1 MLVFNKIRK
10 MKVRFSGLFILL
22 IAFMLGSTTSLWAGP
37 QERTM
42 SLDELFQLADSVS
55 ITLKSAESQSKVA
68 DATIAVAKN
77 GLLPDINFTAS
88 ATYNGNAWMA
98 DRNFSNGQN
107 LDSPHF
113 GNNFALEVVQ
123 VVYAGGAIK
132 HGIERAELQAQLA
145 HLDISNQRQK
155 VRFLLTGYYLNLYK
169 FRNMLG
175 VVERNIERTEQVIKD
190 MRAREEQGLVLS
202 NDITRY
208 EVQLQNLRYKR
219 TELMSQ
225 IDIFNNQLVITL
237 NLPADTQIMPDTELL
252 NLYLHEYSEAEL
264 RNIAEAELPL
274 LKIGRANID
283 ISRKQEQ
290 IARSGMIPKISVF
303 AGDRLQGPLTMEL
316 PPINKN
322 LNTWYVGVGLS
333 FNFGN
338 LYKSQR
344 DVNRTRLS
352 TAAAQSR
359 YAEIKESVDLEIHQ
373 AYVNYRNAFE
383 LLHTQEKSLQLATEN
398 YAVTENRYNNDLVL
412 LIDLLDADNIKLDAE
427 IQYVNARI
435 NIIYNYYRLL
445 YVTGTL

>member
-1 MLVFNKIRK
+1 
-10 MKVRFSGLFILL
+10 MKGRLSSLCTML
-22 IAFMLGSTTSLWAGP
+22 IAFIFGSTTSLWAG
-37 QERTM
+37 QQKRTM

-55 ITLKSAESQSKVA
+55 LTLKSAESQSKVA
-68 DATIAVAKN
+68 DAAITVARN

-98 DRNFSNGQN
+98 DRDFSNGQN

-113 GNNFALEVVQ
+113 GNNFALEVAQ
-123 VVYAGGAIK
+123 VIYAGGAIK

-145 HLDISNQRQK
+145 HLDISNQRQR

-225 IDIFNNQLVITL
+225 IDIFNNQLVTTL
-237 NLPADTQIMPDTELL
+237 NLPADTQIIPDTKLF
-252 NLYLHEYSEAEL
+252 NLSLHEYSEAEL
-264 RNIAEAELPL
+264 RNIAENELPL
-274 LKIGRANID
+274 LKIGRTNID

-322 LNTWYVGVGLS
+322 LNTWYVGAGLS

-344 DVNRTRLS
+344 DVNRARLS
-352 TAAAQSR
+352 TIAAQSR
-359 YAEIKESVDLEIHQ
+359 YVETKESVELEIHQ

-398 YAVTENRYNNDLVL
+398 YAITENRYNNDLVL

>member
-1 MLVFNKIRK
+1 MQ
-10 MKVRFSGLFILL
+10 KVKLGRCISLL
-22 IAFMLGSTTSLWAGP
+22 AVAIFATATTIQA
-37 QERTM
+37 QTVERVM
-42 SLDELFQLADSVS
+42 SLNELFELADSVS
-55 ITLKSAESQSKVA
+55 LTIKSAESSAKVA
-68 DATIAVAKN
+68 DAAVKVSKN
-77 GLLPDINFTAS
+77 GLLPDINFSAS

-98 DRNFSNGQN
+98 DRDFSNGQT
-107 LDSPHF
+107 LESPHF
-113 GNNFALEVVQ
+113 GNNFALEVAQ
-123 VVYAGGAIK
+123 VVYAGGAIR

-145 HLDISNQRQK
+145 SLDVSNQRQR
-155 VRFLLTGYYLNLYK
+155 VRFLMTGYYLNLYK
-169 FRNMLG
+169 FRNMQR
-175 VVERNIERTEQVIKD
+175 VYDRNIERTEQVIKD
-190 MRAREEQGLVLS
+190 MRAREEQGLTLS

-208 EVQLQNLRYKR
+208 EVQLQNLLYKR

-225 IDIFNNQLVITL
+225 IDIFNNQLVTTL
-237 NLPADTQIMPDTELL
+237 SLPEGTQIMPDTSLL
-252 NLYLHEYSEAEL
+252 DLSMREYSESDLVAIAGEYSPIL
-264 RNIAEAELPL
+264 R
-274 LKIGRANID
+274 IGRTNID

-344 DVNRTRLS
+344 DVNRTRLATS
-352 TAAAQSR
+352 VAQTHYS
-359 YAEIKESVDLEIHQ
+359 EMEESVGLEIHQ

-383 LLHTQEKSLQLATEN
+383 LLRTQEKSLQLATEN

-435 NIIYNYYRLL
+435 NIIYNYYRLM

>member
-1 MLVFNKIRK
+1 MMKGKLGCFISLLAVAVFATGVTIQAQQ
-10 MKVRFSGLFILL
+10 I
-22 IAFMLGSTTSLWAGP
+22 
-37 QERTM
+37 ERTM
-42 SLDELFQLADSVS
+42 SLDELLVLTDSVS
-55 ITLKSAESQSKVA
+55 LTIKSAESSAKVA
-68 DATIAVAKN
+68 DAAVNVSKN

-98 DRNFSNGQN
+98 DRDFSNGQN

-145 HLDISNQRQK
+145 SLDVSNQRQK
-155 VRFLLTGYYLNLYK
+155 VRFLMTGYYLNLYK
-169 FRNMLG
+169 FRNMLRVYG
-175 VVERNIERTEQVIKD
+175 RNIERTEQVIKD
-190 MRAREEQGLVLS
+190 MRAREEQGLILS

-208 EVQLQNLRYKR
+208 EVQLQNLSYKR

-225 IDIFNNQLVITL
+225 IDIFNNQLITTL
-237 NLPADTQIMPDTELL
+237 SLPKGTQIMPDTSLL
-252 NLYLHEYSEAEL
+252 DLSMREYSESDLMA
-264 RNIAEAELPL
+264 IAGEHSPI
-274 LKIGRANID
+274 LKIGRTNID

-290 IARSGMIPKISVF
+290 IARSGMIPRISVF

-344 DVNRTRLS
+344 DINRTRLATS
-352 TAAAQSR
+352 AARTR
-359 YAEIKESVDLEIHQ
+359 YSEIEESVGLEIHQ

-383 LLHTQEKSLQLATEN
+383 LLRTQEKSLQLATEN
-398 YAVTENRYNNDLVL
+398 YSVTENRYNNDLVL

-435 NIIYNYYRLL
+435 NIIYNYYRLM

>member
-1 MLVFNKIRK
+1 
-10 MKVRFSGLFILL
+10 MKVRLSGLFILL

-55 ITLKSAESQSKVA
+55 LTLKSAESQSKVA

-107 LDSPHF
+107 LDSPPHF

-145 HLDISNQRQK
+145 HLDISNQRQR

-252 NLYLHEYSEAEL
+252 NLYLREYSEAEL

-274 LKIGRANID
+274 LKMDRANID

-344 DVNRTRLS
+344 DVNRARLS